1 MLSIHGLSKH
11 FAAKGDTV
19 RAVDGVD
26 LEVAEGELLVLLGP
40 SGCGKTTVL
49 RCIAGHE
56 SAQSGRIDLN
66 GVGVFDAGR
75 DLDLAPEKRRIGMV
89 FQNYALWPHLTV
101 RKNIEFPLKAYKM
114 TDKLEPGGAVEAVAN
129 LVECGNLLD
138 RYPSELSGGQQ
149 QRVALARGLVT
160 SPRFMLFDE
169 PLSNLDALLR
179 IQVRN
184 DLHELHR
191 TLDFSGIYVTHDQT
205 EAFALGDR
213 VAIMRGGK
221 IEQLGT
227 PQEVYSLPV
236 TEYAANF
243 VGLSNALTL
252 NPSGSAWSIDGSP
265 DDQVHLP
272 LAPDAGPV
280 TMRCRPGDLELLGAP
295 VSDYQG
301 IVIEGKVTDTLYEGR
316 HYNLSLAAGSNR
328 LNVHVPPQGAG
339 QDWGGGAVRVG
350 VPWSKAS
357 WFAQGRRVELHRA
370 L

>member
-56 SAQSGRIDLN
+56 SAQAGRIDLN
-66 GVGVFDAGR
+66 NVGVFDADQ
-75 DLDLAPEKRRIGMV
+75 DLDLPPEKRRIGMV

-114 TDKLEPGGAVEAVAN
+114 TDKLGPGGAVESVAN

-191 TLDFSGIYVTHDQT
+191 TLNFSGIYVTHDQT

-213 VAIMRGGK
+213 VAIMRGGQ

-227 PQEVYSLPV
+227 PQEVYSLPA

-243 VGLSNALTL
+243 VGLSNTLTF

-265 DDQVHLP
+265 DDLVDLP
-272 LAPDAGPV
+272 LTSHAGPV
-280 TMRCRPGDLELLGAP
+280 TMRCRPGDVELLSGP
-295 VSDYQG
+295 VSDYSG

-316 HYNLSLAAGSNR
+316 HDNLSLVAGSNR
-328 LNVHVPPQGAG
+328 LNVHVPPQGSG
-339 QDWGGGAVRVG
+339 HDWGGGAVRVG

-357 WFAQGRRVELHRA
+357 WFADGRRIELHRA